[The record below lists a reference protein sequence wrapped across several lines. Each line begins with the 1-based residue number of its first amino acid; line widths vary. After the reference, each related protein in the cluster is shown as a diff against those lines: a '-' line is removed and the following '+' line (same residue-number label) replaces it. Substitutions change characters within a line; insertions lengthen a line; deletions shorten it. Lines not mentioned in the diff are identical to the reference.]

1 MEDSGQ
7 ANSQRLIPED
17 YGTWNAY
24 WTVQGMPWRT
34 EPEINADRQRFL
46 AERRAVKPDIARRIF
61 PFRDEN
67 GSIKLTR
74 ADVEWLL
81 ATHESCGL
89 RGPVNV
95 DDPGQW
101 NREGLDV
108 RGADVS
114 DADLH
119 GLPLARLRGGIAG
132 GEYQAAMEKQRQ
144 TAALCGPRVKLYSA
158 HLEGSILTGAQLEGA
173 DFYEAHLEGADLF
186 EARLVGADLQ
196 KAFFD
201 TSSTLNR
208 IILVNSEDGVAPL
221 LRDVHW
227 DGVNLS
233 GIRWSYVGVLGEEC
247 DAQQRLTPEGKPK
260 DAATRRVEYLR
271 AVRSNRQLAATL
283 RSQGLTDDADRFA
296 YRAQVCQQQVLRYLG
311 IQALPA
317 YVGSL
322 LLWALAGYG
331 YRLWRIL
338 AAYGLVLAVF
348 TLIYAALGVH
358 SYRGESGVQALWD
371 SFLVSLSAVHGRA
384 TFEQLGAW
392 SVAAWA
398 AAVQSVAG
406 IVIEG
411 VFVAMLVQR
420 FFGSR

>member
-1 MEDSGQ
+1 
-7 ANSQRLIPED
+7 
-17 YGTWNAY
+17 
-24 WTVQGMPWRT
+24 
-34 EPEINADRQRFL
+34 
-46 AERRAVKPDIARRIF
+46 
-61 PFRDEN
+61 
-67 GSIKLTR
+67 
-74 ADVEWLL
+74 
-81 ATHESCGL
+81 
-89 RGPVNV
+89 
-95 DDPGQW
+95 
-101 NREGLDV
+101 
-108 RGADVS
+108 VS

-132 GEYQAAMEKQRQ
+132 GEYQAATEKQRQ
-144 TAALCGPRVKLYSA
+144 AAALCGPRVKLYSA

-173 DFYEAHLEGADLF
+173 DFYEAHLKGADLF

-208 IILVNSEDGVAPL
+208 IILVNGEDGVAPL

-233 GIRWSYVGVLGEEC
+233 GIRWSSVGVLGEEGA
-247 DAQQRLTPEGKPK
+247 AQQRLTPEGEPK

-296 YRAQVCQQQVLRYLG
+296 YRAQLCQQQVLRSLG

-358 SYRGESGVQALWD
+358 SFRGESGAQALRD
-371 SFLVSLSAVHGRA
+371 AFLVSLSAVHGRA

-392 SVAAWA
+392 SAAAWV

-420 FFGSR
+420 FFSAR

>member
-1 MEDSGQ
+1 MEASGQ
-7 ANSQRLIPED
+7 ASSQRPAPAGYE
-17 YGTWNAY
+17 TWNVY
-24 WTVQGMPWRT
+24 WTARGMPWRT
-34 EPEINADRQRFL
+34 EPEQDEERQQYL
-46 AERRAVKPDIARRIF
+46 AERRAVKPNIARGIF

-67 GSIKLTR
+67 GSIRLTR

-81 ATHESCGL
+81 ATHESCGV

-95 DDPGQW
+95 DDPGHW
-101 NREGLDV
+101 NREGLDL

-132 GEYQAAMEKQRQ
+132 GDYQAATEKQRQ
-144 TAALCGPRVKLYSA
+144 AAALCGPRVKLYSA

-208 IILVNSEDGVAPL
+208 IILVNGEDGVAPL

-233 GIRWSYVGVLGEEC
+233 GIRWRSVRVLGEEC
-247 DAQQRLTPEGKPK
+247 DAQQRLTPEGEPK
-260 DAATRRVEYLR
+260 DVATRGMEYLR

-296 YRAQVCQQQVLRYLG
+296 YRAQLCQRQVRRSLG

-358 SYRGESGVQALWD
+358 SFRGESSAQALWD

-384 TFEQLGAW
+384 TFELLGAW
-392 SVAAWA
+392 SAAAWV
-398 AAVQSVAG
+398 AAVQSVVG

-420 FFGSR
+420 FFGAR